1 MRVAR
6 EPENLNI
13 PAARLLVLTTM
24 IIGLILGIVHAFEHD
39 RNIQLQIDAG
49 EIPRHHID
57 VVELEK
63 ATCYVYSASS
73 KAGLSCVPR

>member
-1 MRVAR
+1 MSITYHTSHSSGRKEMRVAR

-49 EIPRHHID
+49 EIPRHRAQPI
-57 VVELEK
+57 K
-63 ATCYVYSASS
+63 GT
-73 KAGLSCVPR
+73 